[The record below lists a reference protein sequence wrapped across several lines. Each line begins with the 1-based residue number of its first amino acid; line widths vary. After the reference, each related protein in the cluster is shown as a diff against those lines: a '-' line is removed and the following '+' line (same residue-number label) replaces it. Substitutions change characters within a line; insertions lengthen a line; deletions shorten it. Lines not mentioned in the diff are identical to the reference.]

1 MVKRSF
7 WLRILFADFFFQFR
21 EDGSRPRRRNL
32 HKTPSTIKSNFV
44 FSQIAQLWGFG
55 DVACFKHS
63 ITINQWT
70 QTFCVII
77 GYNSNEFAQQ
87 TFESFYGSF
96 KTFSSLSICGL
107 ETFVLV
113 QKKPSQDVSATLQR
127 GRSHNRF
134 QSADETRSFPSP
146 FLTPFGIPSFRYSIL
161 HHPHHIMTS
170 LRMMWRLKII
180 KSLSMDAFQVSL
192 KLDVFFF
199 IFLRSLSVSHSL
211 LGIMMFLSHS
221 RLRKGFFMNDPETCR
236 ILVFVSFSVSPS
248 QLISCLW
255 AVLHVVVAVF
265 VFYMTKKKSLAPL
278 VCARNENENEI
289 IAKWCSRFLAE
300 FRVFSHRLL
309 LRF

>member
-1 MVKRSF
+1 MGV
-7 WLRILFADFFFQFR
+7 
-21 EDGSRPRRRNL
+21 SRLSARYQYVDL
-32 HKTPSTIKSNFV
+32 
-44 FSQIAQLWGFG
+44 
-55 DVACFKHS
+55 KHLC
-63 ITINQWT
+63 W
-70 QTFCVII
+70 C
-77 GYNSNEFAQQ
+77 
-87 TFESFYGSF
+87 
-96 KTFSSLSICGL
+96 K
-107 ETFVLV
+107 
-113 QKKPSQDVSATLQR
+113 KKPSRDVSATLQR

-161 HHPHHIMTS
+161 HHPHHVMTS

-265 VFYMTKKKSLAPL
+265 VFYMTKKKITGSIG
-278 VCARNENENEI
+278 VRSKRERERDYREVVFEI
-289 IAKWCSRFLAE
+289 FGGIPR
-300 FRVFSHRLL
+300 FSHRLL